1 MHRAQI
7 LIEEWQYQTLRSEAD
22 RVGKSVS
29 ELIRDMLTDRFRRRR
44 RKDGLDDLDGIV
56 SEPKTTGK
64 DHDLHLYGTRKP
76 R

>member
-7 LIEEWQYQTLRSEAD
+7 LLEEWQYQTLKSEAD
-22 RVGKSVS
+22 REGKSVS
-29 ELIRDMLTDRFRRRR
+29 ELIRDMLTKRFRRR
-44 RKDGLDDLDGIV
+44 RKDGLDELDGIV
-56 SEPKTTGK
+56 SDPNTSGK